1 MRSVSSFR
9 RPFSFL
15 RRLVPVVALGLAVAV
30 SPVVTPVR
38 ALAADDDAKAKRQI
52 ADQVSRAIKQGRK
65 SLRNGELN
73 EAEKFFQVALNTDPT
88 AHAARCGLAM
98 TYIKERRLGE
108 AYHEAKK
115 VTEAAPEIDQ
125 AHAIMG
131 LALVRGGN
139 FPLAYTELTTALK
152 LNKRNDLA
160 LAAIAEIACYENQL
174 DTAINFLFT
183 ALDINSDE
191 PDYQLLLAR
200 LASRRENFSVAA
212 DALKAFLRLTPKAD
226 AERRARIEGVIRF
239 YNYLGTTHINV
250 VQGKPDTVVPLEV
263 RGRRPHVKVMIN
275 GKGPFDFVLDT
286 GASVCVLAQHAAEKL
301 GLKPVASGGFARAVG
316 GNGTFPI
323 VYGLVK
329 SLEIGPVKL
338 STVPVYLRDLQGGRT
353 VGSDMADGFLGLSA
367 LNDFLVNIDYK
378 EHQLGLRY
386 APRRNTPGENASDAS
401 VVTPD
406 PSGTT
411 VPFRLTE
418 SGLISVETQLEEGA
432 VLNFIFDSGASTTV
446 ISESIVNRQGW
457 REKIVPEHN
466 VRIVGAAGVME
477 NVLVMQA
484 ASVRVFDLVRA
495 NARLPILDL
504 TRLNESA
511 GFEQGGIL
519 GGDFLFHCR
528 IQIDFRRQQLLLT
541 PLGPGVVRRSIA
553 EKPSAQPAEPQR
565 Q

>member
-1 MRSVSSFR
+1 ML
-9 RPFSFL
+9 P
-15 RRLVPVVALGLAVAV
+15 A
-30 SPVVTPVR
+30 TPVR
-38 ALAADDDAKAKRQI
+38 ALAADADSAAKRQQ
-52 ADQVSRAIKQGRK
+52 ADQVAHLLKQGRK
-65 SLRNGELN
+65 SLRNGDLN
-73 EAEKFFQVALNTDPT
+73 EAETFFQNALTVDPT

-98 TYIKERRLGE
+98 TYLKGRRLGE
-108 AYHEAKK
+108 AYFEAKK
-115 VTEAAPEIDQ
+115 VAESLPDADQ
-125 AHAIMG
+125 PHAIMG

-139 FPLAYTELTTALK
+139 FPLAATELTTALR

-160 LAAIAEIACYENQL
+160 LAAIAEIACYENELNTAL
-174 DTAINFLFT
+174 DYLYA

-200 LASRRENFSVAA
+200 LASRRENFSAAA
-212 DALKAFLRLTPKAD
+212 DALKAFLRLTPKTD

-250 VQGKPDTVVPLEV
+250 VQGKPDVTLPLEV

-286 GASVCVLAQHAAEKL
+286 GASVCVLSQHTAEKL

-338 STVPVYLRDLQGGRT
+338 STVPVYLRDLQNGRAA
-353 VGSDMADGFLGLSA
+353 GMDMADGFLGLSA
-367 LNDFLVNIDYK
+367 LNDFLVTIDYK
-378 EHQLGLRY
+378 ERQLGLRH
-386 APRRNTPGENASDAS
+386 APRNTPNLVEPASLP
-401 VVTPD
+401 VPNQN
-406 PSGTT
+406 GTT

-418 SGLISVETQLEEGA
+418 SGLISVETQLNDGA

-446 ISESIVNRQGW
+446 VSESIVHRQGL

-484 ASVRVFDLVRA
+484 SSVRVFDLVRA
-495 NARLPILDL
+495 DARLPILDL

-519 GGDFLFHCR
+519 GGDFLHHCR
-528 IQIDFRRQQLLLT
+528 IQIDFRRQQLQLT
-541 PLGPGVVRRSIA
+541 PSGPGVVRRSIA
-553 EKPSAQPAEPQR
+553 EKPSGQPAEPPR

>member
-1 MRSVSSFR
+1 MRSVSSLR

-15 RRLVPVVALGLAVAV
+15 RQLAPVVALGLALGL

-38 ALAADDDAKAKRQI
+38 ALAADVDSDAKRQL
-52 ADQVSRAIKQGRK
+52 ADQVSQAIKRGRK
-65 SLRNGELN
+65 SLRNGDLL
-73 EAEKFFQVALNTDPT
+73 EAERYFQSALNADPT

-98 TYIKERRLGE
+98 AYIKGRRLGE

-115 VTEAAPEIDQ
+115 VVEAAPDLDQ
-125 AHAIMG
+125 AHALMG

-139 FPLAYTELTTALK
+139 FPLAYTELTTALR

-160 LAAIAEIACYENQL
+160 LASIAEIACYENQL
-174 DTAINFLFT
+174 DTAINFLFA

-212 DALKAFLRLTPKAD
+212 DALKAFLRLTPKTD

-250 VQGKPDTVVPLEV
+250 VQGKPDTTIPIEV

-275 GKGPFDFVLDT
+275 GKGPFNFVLDT

-338 STVPVYLRDLQGGRT
+338 STVPVYLRDLQNGRAA
-353 VGSDMADGFLGLSA
+353 GMDMADGFLGLSA
-367 LNDFLVNIDYK
+367 LNDFLVTIDYK
-378 EHQLGLRY
+378 ERQLGLRH
-386 APRRNTPGENASDAS
+386 APRNNPNLVESASLP
-401 VVTPD
+401 V
-406 PSGTT
+406 PSQNGTT
-411 VPFRLTE
+411 IPFRLTE
-418 SGLISVETQLEEGA
+418 SGLISVETQLNDGA

-446 ISESIVNRQGW
+446 VSESIVHRQGL

-477 NVLVMQA
+477 NVLVMHA
-484 ASVRVFDLVRA
+484 NSVRVLDLVRA
-495 NARLPILDL
+495 DARLPILDL

-519 GGDFLFHCR
+519 GGDFLHHCR
-528 IQIDFRRQQLLLT
+528 IQIDFRRQNLLLT
-541 PLGPGVVRRSIA
+541 PSGPGVVRRSVA
-553 EKPSAQPAEPQR
+553 ERPSAQPAEPQR